1 VPYLK
6 RILGVGLRAPKTR
19 VPGTNVA
26 GHVDAVGKDV
36 TRFQQGDEVYGT
48 CKGSFA
54 EHACAREKQLA
65 PKPATLT
72 FRQVAGVPHAG
83 FAALQALRDHGKV
96 QSGQK
101 VLIVGAS
108 GAVGSMAVQ
117 LAKAFG
123 APLDGRVP

>member
-83 FAALQALRDHGKV
+83 FAALQALRDHGEGPIWAEGV
-96 QSGQK
+96 DRRCLGSGGK
-101 VLIVGAS
+101 HGGA
-108 GAVGSMAVQ
+108 A
-117 LAKAFG
+117 
-123 APLDGRVP
+123 R